1 MPSASEAGLTETSG
15 PTRFG
20 RYTLLARL
28 GSGGMADA
36 MLAML
41 HGDLGF
47 QKLVVLKRMHATLG
61 GDQHFVR
68 MFVDEARLAARL
80 AHPNV
85 VSTTEV
91 GEVDGQY
98 FIAMEYLEGL
108 SLDRVVR
115 AFLQRHETA
124 PLGFLV
130 RVLCDALEGLHY
142 AHELADFDGRPLAVV
157 HRDVTPSNL
166 FVTYDGLAKVL
177 DFGIAKAATHDEAT
191 RTGMLKGKLSYMSP
205 EQFYPDPIDRRS
217 DLWSMGVLIWE
228 MTTGRRLFKGP
239 NDAATFH
246 NIVQMPV
253 PAMKTYRAE
262 VPDTLDAVVF
272 RALSRERTE
281 RFDTAESMRQALE
294 TVLIEHLGNT
304 TRAEV
309 AALMR
314 SRFGDIAEQ
323 NRATI
328 RAFVSPDTSNLQPA
342 PKAQLGLGADGALR
356 PGGGATIPPS
366 AVDIDP
372 RAFAAVRP
380 KSLTNHTPPTRDY
393 TPTPEHD
400 DDSAA
405 TEVSDQPDFSA
416 DVQRAL
422 AGIRVTGLQPVVPTT
437 NTPQPSNPLASQAR
451 QSTLEQPPD
460 AIADSVGFDPI
471 PADVLEVQRVARVRA
486 RRRQLIESSLGWVL
500 LLTVISIA
508 SAFLWTQR
516 TWIRSGA
523 DALIHG
529 TPPDPRTVGQFRLRI
544 TSDPNGARVFEGSN
558 ELGQTPLELFV
569 HRAQVFQ
576 QPRVFTLVYPGR
588 NTTRAVA
595 SNTLDAAAELRV
607 TLPIANPRQHPPSP
621 SRTQP
626 SHRR

>member
-1 MPSASEAGLTETSG
+1 MARAPGDSSPESSG

-47 QKLVVLKRMHATLG
+47 QKLVVIKRMHASLG
-61 GDQHFVR
+61 GDEHFVR

-80 AHPNV
+80 NHPNV

-115 AFLQRHETA
+115 SFLQKGEGV
-124 PLGFLV
+124 PLGFLT

-205 EQFYPDPIDRRS
+205 EQFYPDPVDRRS

-228 MTTGRRLFKGP
+228 MVTGRRLFKGP
-239 NDAATFH
+239 NDAATFQ
-246 NIVQMPV
+246 NIMHMPV
-253 PAMKTYRAE
+253 PAMASFRDE
-262 VPDTLDAVVF
+262 VPEELDAIVA
-272 RALSRERTE
+272 RALSRERGD
-281 RFDTAESMRQALE
+281 RFESAEAMRATLE
-294 TVLIEHLGNT
+294 SVLIGPLGNT

-314 SRFGDIAEQ
+314 SRFGDIVEQ
-323 NRATI
+323 NRKTI
-328 RAFVSPDTSNLQPA
+328 RAYATPNAAQPSA
-342 PKAQLGLGADGALR
+342 PLGLGADGALR

-372 RAFAAVRP
+372 RALAAIDPRP
-380 KSLTNHTPPTRDY
+380 PSPRAGVTLDTQD
-393 TPTPEHD
+393 EG
-400 DDSAA
+400 AA
-405 TEVSDQPDFSA
+405 TEVSARPDFTPEPVPA
-416 DVQRAL
+416 VIP
-422 AGIRVTGLQPVVPTT
+422 GIRVTGLQPVLAPL
-437 NTPQPSNPLASQAR
+437 PQPYPP
-451 QSTLEQPPD
+451 QPAPSYPPPAAPAVTPAEGD
-460 AIADSVGFDPI
+460 GFDPV
-471 PADVLEVQRVARVRA
+471 PAEVLAVQRAAKARA
-486 RRRQLIESSLGWVL
+486 RRRQRLEAAVGWL
-500 LLTVISIA
+500 LLLVVVGGLGG
-508 SAFLWTQR
+508 FLWTQR
-516 TWIRSGA
+516 AWIRAGA
-523 DALIHG
+523 DALVHG

-544 TSDPNGARVFEGSN
+544 FSEPSGARVFEGGN
-558 ELGQTPLELFV
+558 EIGRTPLEMYV
-569 HRAQVFQ
+569 HRSQVAQ
-576 QPRVFTLVYPGR
+576 QPRVFTLSYPGHA
-588 NTTRAVA
+588 TTRAIA
-595 SNTLDAAAELRV
+595 GNTQAAASVLRV
-607 TLPIANPRQHPPSP
+607 TLPVSNPRAPAAGAPRVVAP
-621 SRTQP
+621 
-626 SHRR
+626 RRR

>member
-1 MPSASEAGLTETSG
+1 MTRAPEASSPESSG

-47 QKLVVLKRMHATLG
+47 QKLVVIKRMHASLG
-61 GDQHFVR
+61 GDEHFVR

-91 GEVDGQY
+91 GEVEGQY

-115 AFLQRHETA
+115 SFLQRGESV

-142 AHELADFDGRPLAVV
+142 AHELTDFDGRPLAVV

-205 EQFYPDPIDRRS
+205 EQFYPDPVDRRC

-228 MTTGRRLFKGP
+228 MVTGRRLFKGP
-239 NDAATFH
+239 NDAATFQ
-246 NIVQMPV
+246 NIMHMPV
-253 PAMKTYRAE
+253 PAARSFRDE
-262 VPDTLDAVVF
+262 VPDELDAVVA
-272 RALSRERTE
+272 RALARERGD
-281 RFDTAESMRQALE
+281 RFASAEEMRAALE
-294 TVLIEHLGNT
+294 SVLIERLGNT

-309 AALMR
+309 AATMR
-314 SRFGDIAEQ
+314 SRFGDIVEQ
-323 NRATI
+323 NRKTI
-328 RAFVSPDTSNLQPA
+328 RAYAAPDASRPA
-342 PKAQLGLGADGALR
+342 TPLGLGADGALR

-372 RAFAAVRP
+372 KALAALDPRLTRPRAGAT
-380 KSLTNHTPPTRDY
+380 LDL
-393 TPTPEHD
+393 HD
-400 DDSAA
+400 EGTA
-405 TEVSDQPDFSA
+405 TEVSARPDFEHEPA
-416 DVQRAL
+416 PAAAPTTL
-422 AGIRVTGLQPVVPTT
+422 PGIRVTGLQLVAPLDPGAYPAPVAPSL
-437 NTPQPSNPLASQAR
+437 PPPAAPGAQPDDG
-451 QSTLEQPPD
+451 E
-460 AIADSVGFDPI
+460 GFDPV
-471 PADVLEVQRVARVRA
+471 PAEVLAVQRAAKARA
-486 RRRQLIESSLGWVL
+486 RRRQRLEAAVGWL
-500 LLTVISIA
+500 LLLVVLGGVG
-508 SAFLWTQR
+508 AFLWTQR
-516 TWIRSGA
+516 EWIRTGA
-523 DALIHG
+523 DALVHG

-544 TSDPNGARVFEGSN
+544 FSEPSGARVFENGV
-558 ELGQTPLELFV
+558 EIGRTPLEMYV
-569 HRAQVFQ
+569 HRSQVAQ
-576 QPRVFTLVYPGR
+576 QPRVFTLSYPGR

-595 SNTLDAAAELRV
+595 GNTQAPASVLRV
-607 TLPIANPRQHPPSP
+607 VLPPANPRQPEAGAPRVTSP
-621 SRTQP
+621 
-626 SHRR
+626 RRR